1 MTLLRDN
8 ALQALRNLGA
18 GDHSTRDVWWQ
29 VNHRRADEGSA
40 YVTRSGDV
48 ENALHDLWEAGL
60 VEQRPH
66 GRWRVAAGTGRQTQ
80 INEDREG

>member
-18 GDHSTRDVWWQ
+18 GDHSTRDVWWA
-29 VNHRRADEGSA
+29 VMVWNDPTGEYDHETTG
-40 YVTRSGDV
+40 TV
-48 ENALHDLWEAGL
+48 ENALVSLWEAGL

-66 GRWRVAAGTGRQTQ
+66 GRWRVAAGTGRQTSL
-80 INEDREG
+80 EVEG

>member
-1 MTLLRDN
+1 MTSLRGDV
-8 ALQALRNLGA
+8 LQALRNLGA
-18 GDHSTRDVWWQ
+18 GDHSTRDVWWAVIGNDWQ
-29 VNHRRADEGSA
+29 GEYLPETTG
-40 YVTRSGDV
+40 TV